1 MTRLMTE
8 MITIVVEDNT
18 GELGRRFT
26 NKFERERER
35 ERDLDFEMN
44 RNKP

>member
-35 ERDLDFEMN
+35 ALDFEMN